1 MDHPESEEFYRHL
14 HDLIVPILP
23 SYKREGKSV
32 LTIAMGCTGGQH
44 RSVAFAERLAHDLE
58 KLAGQLGHRTRTDG
72 KKR

>member
-1 MDHPESEEFYRHL
+1 MIMSWITLKSEDFYRHL

-44 RSVAFAERLAHDLE
+44 RVSSLCRALSA
-58 KLAGQLGHRTRTDG
+58 
-72 KKR
+72 